1 MQLKKFKYLRTND
14 FDDLVVCENLV
25 YNTKKTISFRKS
37 SIFTILK
44 FESISSSLSVI
55 YTFCFV
61 CSNAVEIPSDT

>member
-1 MQLKKFKYLRTND
+1 MLLEKLEYLRTNGLY
-14 FDDLVVCENLV
+14 DLVVCENLV
-25 YNTKKTISFRKS
+25 YNKKTISFRKS